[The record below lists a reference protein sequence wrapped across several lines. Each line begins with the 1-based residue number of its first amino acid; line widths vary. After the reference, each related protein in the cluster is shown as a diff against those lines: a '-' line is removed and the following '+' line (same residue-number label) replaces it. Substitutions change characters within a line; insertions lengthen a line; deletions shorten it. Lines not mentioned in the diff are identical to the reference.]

1 MTAGSAAIVGTGLI
15 GRSWALVFA
24 RAGWSAKLFDPL
36 PGALDNAAKWI
47 DANLA
52 DDVPDE
58 SERGA
63 VRRRISICPTLAEAV
78 AGSRHVQENTTEALD
93 LKRAVLAEIDRLAD
107 PQTIIASSTSALLPS
122 AFSESLP
129 GRARVVVAHPV
140 NPPHLIPLVEILG
153 APWTSAE
160 TVKRVTATMTAIG
173 QSPIRINR
181 EIDGFVL
188 NRLQAALVN
197 EAMALV
203 DAKVASPSDIDKC
216 LTDGLALRWAFI
228 GPFETMDLNADGGF
242 ADYARKYR
250 SLFEVMGQTL
260 GSSKPWSEAAMSA
273 VSAERRQKLPA
284 DAIADRQRW
293 RDGQVRS
300 LRQLKA

>member
-24 RAGWSAKLFDPL
+24 RAGWSVKLFDPS
-36 PGALDNAAKWI
+36 PEAADNAAKWI
-47 DANLA
+47 DAALA
-52 DDVPDE
+52 DDVPDADRR
-58 SERGA
+58 SA
-63 VRRRISICPTLAEAV
+63 VRRRIGISPTLADAV
-78 AGSRHVQENTTEALD
+78 AGATHVQENTTEALE
-93 LKRAVLAEIDRLAD
+93 LKRTVLADIDRLAA
-107 PQTIIASSTSALLPS
+107 PETIIASSTSALLPS

-129 GRARVVVAHPV
+129 GRARVLVAHPV
-140 NPPHLIPLVEILG
+140 NPPHLVPLVEMLG

-160 TVKRVTATMTAIG
+160 AIARATDTMTAIG
-173 QSPIRINR
+173 QSPIRIHR

-203 DAKVASPSDIDKC
+203 DAKVASPADIDKC

-250 SLFEVMGQTL
+250 SLFEIMGRTL
-260 GSSKPWSEAAMSA
+260 GSSRPWSEAAMSV
-273 VSAERRQKLPA
+273 VSDDRRQRLPL
-284 DAIADRQRW
+284 DAIAERQRW
-293 RDGQVRS
+293 RDSQVRS
-300 LRQLKA
+300 LRKLKT